1 MIPAAA
7 PITDDDRFRVA
18 ARCYLG
24 YAVLYE
30 LGGVYLVWHGIGV
43 PAGVGGRGRAFYAV
57 FWALIGL
64 VPLLGVPYLLRRSR
78 GWFEGWVLT
87 RRDFARL
94 LALFMAYR
102 AFKVGHVALRAQTA
116 TVAAPWGGDVTFR
129 LAAVVFFVVTL
140 IALVAVARAAWHP
153 EARP

>member
-1 MIPAAA
+1 MIPTAA
-7 PITDDDRFRVA
+7 PVTDDDRYRVA
-18 ARCYLG
+18 ARCYLA
-24 YAVLYE
+24 YALLYE
-30 LGGVYLVWHGIGV
+30 IGGVYLVSQGVGV
-43 PAGVGGRGRAFYAV
+43 PAGAGTRGRALYAV

-78 GWFEGWVLT
+78 AWFEGWILT

-116 TVAAPWGGDVTFR
+116 SVAAPWGGEVTFR
-129 LAAVVFFVVTL
+129 LAAAVFFVVTL
-140 IALVAVARAAWHP
+140 IALLAVARAAWHP

>member
-7 PITDDDRFRVA
+7 PVSDDDRFRVA

-24 YAVLYE
+24 YALLYE
-30 LGGVYLVWHGIGV
+30 IGGVYLVSQGIGV
-43 PAGVGGRGRAFYAV
+43 PPGVGGRGRIAYVV

-78 GWFEGWVLT
+78 AWFEHWLLT
-87 RRDFARL
+87 RRDFARIL
-94 LALFMAYR
+94 TFFMAYR
-102 AFKVGHVALRAQTA
+102 AFKVGHVALRGQTA

-129 LAAVVFFVVTL
+129 VGAAVFLVVTL
-140 IALVAVARAAWHP
+140 IALGVVARAAWHP